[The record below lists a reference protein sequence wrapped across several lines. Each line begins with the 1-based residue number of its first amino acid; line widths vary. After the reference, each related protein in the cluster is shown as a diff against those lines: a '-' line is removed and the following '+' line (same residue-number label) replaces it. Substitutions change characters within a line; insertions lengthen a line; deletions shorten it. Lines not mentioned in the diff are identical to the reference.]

1 MKKKIS
7 LLLALAL
14 CLTLLPCAYASN
26 STFSDVPSD
35 HWAYDAIM
43 EANNDGVMTGTASG
57 VFSPSGKLN
66 MAQFV
71 TVLTR
76 AFYNEDVQSS
86 IRNDTWP
93 NRNYDAAE
101 KHNLFSGLT
110 QWHAELEVTR
120 EVMAQM
126 MYNVMVDRGIV
137 LPNTQELASTI
148 SNIPDSSAIDAAFQT
163 AVTTCYY
170 WDLLSGTDASG
181 SFSPKGLIN
190 RAQTAV
196 IYTRLKKAVNVL
208 SMGTPENSGTP
219 ATNTTT
225 PGTAQNPGDTQSPQ
239 ATTEATLTN
248 GMPVTEE
255 NVLALIEEYKN
266 GTREPGEKAKEAGF
280 TSYAKTKPTQ
290 HYDPYEPP
298 YYIAGLGSGTE
309 CAKFAFAFWD
319 DIFGD
324 APYREITDLWQ
335 VRPGD
340 LVHAPGHWYIAVKSS
355 FSSPDHSDPCT
366 QSVGGGKSGSIG
378 WGDPG
383 GRLNSDTVISVYTRY
398 PLPYEFENSE
408 VHITVTGPIGTPLA
422 SLNDLD
428 SVRLWASKDGESKD
442 FDLPIIWDK
451 SGEYSGRKSN

>member
-1 MKKKIS
+1 MKKKLS
-7 LLLALAL
+7 LLLAFVL
-14 CLTLLPCAYASN
+14 CLTLLPSAYASN
-26 STFSDVPSD
+26 SPFSDVPPD

-101 KHNLFSGLT
+101 KHNMFSGLT

-126 MYNVMVDRGIV
+126 MYNVMIDKGIV
-137 LPNTQELASTI
+137 LPNTQELAGTI

-163 AVTTCYY
+163 AVATCYY

-208 SMGTPENSGTP
+208 SMGTSENPGTP

-239 ATTEATLTN
+239 ETTEATLTN

-280 TSYAKTKPTQ
+280 TSYTHRST
-290 HYDPYEPP
+290 YDAYNPAYFGGP
-298 YYIAGLGSGTE
+298 GLSGTE

-319 DIFGD
+319 DIFGI
-324 APYREITDLWQ
+324 ASYREVTDPQQ
-335 VRPGD
+335 VKAGD
-340 LVHAPGHWYIAVKSS
+340 LIHVPGHWYIATKSA
-355 FSSPDHSDPCT
+355 FVSPYTGNLCT
-366 QSVGGGKSGSIG
+366 MSVDGSAAGIIA
-378 WGDPG
+378 WGNQNKP
-383 GRLNSDTVISVYTRY
+383 ISADDISIYTRY
-398 PLPYEFENSE
+398 PLSYETE
-408 VHITVTGPIGTPLA
+408 
-422 SLNDLD
+422 
-428 SVRLWASKDGESKD
+428 
-442 FDLPIIWDK
+442 
-451 SGEYSGRKSN
+451 